1 MRHIEGVGPHFD
13 SEKYQ
18 QARRKTISVVKEVS
32 SNVFLGMSEEEGAK
46 LVEETL
52 KKYGAEKK
60 WHPTKFRIG
69 KNTTKSF
76 KEKSYPVSLQEN
88 DLYYIDIGPVFNGH
102 EGDYGETFIFGKN
115 KDYERII
122 LASKEIFHKTA
133 KAFKERN
140 LTGRDLYQY
149 AFSLSHQYGYELIP
163 TMKGHRLGDFPH
175 GLFYKGGLSECDFS
189 PKENLWIL
197 EILIKH
203 PKQQFGAFYEDL
215 I

>member
-13 SEKYQ
+13 FEKYQ

-76 KEKSYPVSLQEN
+76 KEKLK
-88 DLYYIDIGPVFNGH
+88 H
-102 EGDYGETFIFGKN
+102 
-115 KDYERII
+115 
-122 LASKEIFHKTA
+122 
-133 KAFKERN
+133 
-140 LTGRDLYQY
+140 
-149 AFSLSHQYGYELIP
+149 GYENGLI
-163 TMKGHRLGDFPH
+163 DQ
-175 GLFYKGGLSECDFS
+175 
-189 PKENLWIL
+189 N
-197 EILIKH
+197 LIKATDQGY
-203 PKQQFGAFYEDL
+203 KFLNDTINTFN
-215 I
+215 